1 MKTPM
6 TVATLLVLGF
16 AQTQCATAA
25 PPSELLAARSAYDEA
40 ARGPAAKVDPADLHS
55 AKETLDAAER
65 SFADQG
71 SSQETR
77 DIAYAAERRAEI
89 AGARADAATSLRQ
102 RDMVVA
108 QMNSN
113 ETAQLQ
119 LTSAALGRSNRQ
131 VAAQQ
136 QALTAATQKADDAD
150 ERAAQAMADLARIAT
165 VKKDARGMVI
175 TLSGSVLF
183 ASNKADMLPAGRA
196 KLDDVANALTKD
208 APTGKIVVDG
218 YTDSRGSDALNQ
230 DLSQRRAET
239 VRAYL
244 VARGVPTDRITAQG
258 MGAADPIADNAS
270 AEGRADNR
278 RVELVVQPSAP

>member
-1 MKTPM
+1 
-6 TVATLLVLGF
+6 
-16 AQTQCATAA
+16 
-25 PPSELLAARSAYDEA
+25 
-40 ARGPAAKVDPADLHS
+40 
-55 AKETLDAAER
+55 
-65 SFADQG
+65 
-71 SSQETR
+71 
-77 DIAYAAERRAEI
+77 
-89 AGARADAATSLRQ
+89 
-102 RDMVVA
+102 
-108 QMNSN
+108 
-113 ETAQLQ
+113 
-119 LTSAALGRSNRQ
+119 
-131 VAAQQ
+131 
-136 QALTAATQKADDAD
+136 
-150 ERAAQAMADLARIAT
+150 
-165 VKKDARGMVI
+165 MVI